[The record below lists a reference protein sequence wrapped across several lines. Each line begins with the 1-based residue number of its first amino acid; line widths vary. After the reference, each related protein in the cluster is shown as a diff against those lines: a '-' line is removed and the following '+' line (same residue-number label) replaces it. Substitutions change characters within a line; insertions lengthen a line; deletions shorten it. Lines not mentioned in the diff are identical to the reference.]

1 MTNMYLEE
9 PSIMRKEQAIN
20 YINEFIVN
28 DSKINGVGSLDKF
41 LEEQSYEDWLEFC
54 ENVKTKDK
62 ANELGKVPSNTYFLI
77 RKEDN
82 KLIGMINFRYELNEY
97 LKRIGGHIGY
107 GIAPSER
114 KKGYGKV
121 QLYLCL
127 LKAKEKALDK
137 VMVTCDITNTAS
149 AKTIEAL
156 GGIFEREEF
165 EKEKNRTL
173 KIYWINV
180 DKSIEKY
187 EYLIK

>member
-54 ENVKTKDK
+54 ENVKNKDK